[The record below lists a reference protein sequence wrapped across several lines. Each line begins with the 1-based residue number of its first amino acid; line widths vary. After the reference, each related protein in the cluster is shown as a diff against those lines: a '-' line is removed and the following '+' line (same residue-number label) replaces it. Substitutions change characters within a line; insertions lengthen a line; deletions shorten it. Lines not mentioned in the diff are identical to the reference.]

1 MFRPQDWAGCAASFA
16 TTGLASAQRTLSRS
30 RDILR
35 SRDEEPISFGR
46 NMVFLVIAA
55 TRLARQVEVMSAQTM
70 MINSKR
76 LIPMAGRLAFGAVIL
91 FGIVATNEGAVE
103 ATSTDDGDK
112 ARMLKPPAH
121 GTIPAAFLMSEG
133 AVMIDF
139 AGPWEAFREA
149 MVPGRQDHP
158 FHLYT

>member
-1 MFRPQDWAGCAASFA
+1 
-16 TTGLASAQRTLSRS
+16 
-30 RDILR
+30 
-35 SRDEEPISFGR
+35 
-46 NMVFLVIAA
+46 
-55 TRLARQVEVMSAQTM
+55 
-70 MINSKR
+70 
-76 LIPMAGRLAFGAVIL
+76 MAGRLAFGAVIL
-91 FGIVATNEGAVE
+91 FGIVATNEGAVV

-158 FHLYT
+158 FHLYTVAETTKPIHASGGMQIVPDYTLANAPAPKVIVIPAQSEASAAALQWIRN